1 MNRFLLSAIFTILIT
16 GIPYAQEKIRLYPN
30 GAAESNEITESESFQ
45 RGDFVINI
53 TEPRMYAYPALKEK
67 ASGTAVLI
75 CPGGGYSGVSVIK
88 EGEEI
93 AKWFNNVGVTA
104 FVLYYR
110 MPNGHHEIPLKDAQT
125 AFNIIQQRAKEW
137 NINKKKIGIMGF
149 SAGGHLAS
157 TVGTHF
163 KTKNERPAFMI
174 LCYPVVTMD
183 KGLTHAGSRRNLLGV
198 NPADDLVKLY
208 SNELQVT
215 KKTPPTFIVHAKDD
229 KTVPIANSEQLLKAL
244 QQNKVPAE
252 LQIFE
257 IGGHGFGMRKK
268 GIPADNWDEL
278 LKTWLVKQK
287 LIQHPKSPKGEF

>member
-1 MNRFLLSAIFTILIT
+1 MNRILFLAFFTVNFFMIL
-16 GIPYAQEKIRLYPN
+16 AQEKIMLYPE
-30 GAAESNEITESESFQ
+30 GLAESNEIKVTESFRDPEFI
-45 RGDFVINI
+45 INI
-53 TEPRMYAYPALKEK
+53 SEPRMLVFPAPKEK
-67 ASGTAVLI
+67 SCGTAVLI
-75 CPGGGYSGVSVIK
+75 CPGGGYSGVSQIK
-88 EGEEI
+88 EGSEI
-93 AKWFNNVGVTA
+93 AKWFNNLGVSA

-174 LCYPVVTMD
+174 LGYPVVTMD
-183 KGLTHAGSRRNLLGV
+183 KELTHAGSRKNLLGM
-198 NPADDLVKLY
+198 NPSDDLVKLY

-229 KTVPIANSEQLLKAL
+229 KTVPIANSEQLFKAL

-252 LQIFE
+252 FQIFE
-257 IGGHGFGMRKK
+257 IGGHGFGMRKN

-287 LIQHPKSPKGEF
+287 LIQQPKSSKGKF